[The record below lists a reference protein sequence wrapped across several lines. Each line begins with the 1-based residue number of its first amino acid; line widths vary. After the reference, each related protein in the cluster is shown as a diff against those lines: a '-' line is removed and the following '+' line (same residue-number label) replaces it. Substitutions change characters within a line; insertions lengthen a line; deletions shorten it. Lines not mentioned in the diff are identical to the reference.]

1 LRQKL
6 FPLIQNNENPVLS
19 LAGRWV
25 PLFLLFAGLWL
36 VPFRVME
43 SDFSQVPG
51 DMGDARFVN
60 YCLEHGYLYLKG
72 EVASFW
78 DADFMYPV
86 KNVIAFS
93 DNMLGSMPIY
103 ALARALGFERDSAFQ
118 VWFIILFALNY
129 LLCYFA
135 LLKWFGN
142 PVTCAVA
149 AFAVAFGIF
158 NVGQIYHGQ
167 VFPRFIIPFLFYWL
181 WSWLQSG
188 KSRYLWLFSLGTVYQ
203 FYCGIY
209 LGFFVLY
216 TTLFIVVAHS
226 LVYRNYN
233 WFNSLAD
240 ARKAV
245 SSAAAIVLAAVLMI
259 PLMWPYLKAA
269 EYTGM
274 RDYEG
279 VFPSI
284 PRVISYFFS
293 TPTSIWAGWLYEHSD
308 YAFEQWW
315 LHHLFPGAV
324 LWSGVLLAAVMMI
337 SRKLSSAQRRHGRF
351 LFVAFLLSTVFC
363 LNINE
368 SSLYR
373 VIYEIPGFASMR
385 ALIRIINTQ
394 VVLMALLFV
403 FGFNALVHIYPRVK
417 TALLILPVLVVA
429 DNFFGIDYRI
439 IRHDKQA
446 SRNQIDS
453 VRQLIGKNMAEGK
466 VYAVSLPDSVK
477 GNHSKTIHHH
487 ISVMLAAQDLGVKCL
502 NGYSG
507 SYPENYMDFFDL
519 TDEKTLQIYL
529 AHMGVPRDEVLLLQW
544 GEE

>member
-1 LRQKL
+1 MEDNPL
-6 FPLIQNNENPVLS
+6 FS
-19 LAGRWV
+19 LAGRWL
-25 PLFLLFAGLWL
+25 PLVLLFAGLWL
-36 VPFRVME
+36 VPYRIME
-43 SDFSQVPG
+43 PGFSMVPG

-72 EVASFW
+72 DVASFW

-103 ALARALGFERDSAFQ
+103 ALLRELGLERDTAFQ
-118 VWFIILFALNY
+118 GWFMILFALNY

-142 PVTCAVA
+142 PVTSAVA
-149 AFAVAFGIF
+149 AFAVAFGVF

-181 WSWLQSG
+181 WNWLNSG
-188 KSRYLWLFSLGTVYQ
+188 KPTYLWLYALGTVYQ

-209 LGFFVLY
+209 LGFFVVY
-216 TTLFIVVAHS
+216 TTIFIVAAHS
-226 LVYRNYN
+226 LTYRSYT
-233 WFNSLAD
+233 WVTSLAD
-240 ARKAV
+240 ARR
-245 SSAAAIVLAAVLMI
+245 AISVAGAVLLASALMI
-259 PLMWPYLKAA
+259 LLMLPYLKAA
-269 EYTGM
+269 EYAGM

-284 PRVISYFFS
+284 PRMISYFFS
-293 TPTSIWAGWLYEHSD
+293 TPTSIWADWLYEHSD

-324 LWSGVLLAAVMMI
+324 LWSGVFLAIIMMI
-337 SRKLSSAQRRHGRF
+337 SRKLSAAQRQHGRF
-351 LFVAFLLSTVFC
+351 LLLAFLLSTLFC

-373 VIYEIPGFASMR
+373 LMYEIPGFASMR

-403 FGFNALVHIYPRVK
+403 FGFNALVHYYPRVK
-417 TALLILPVLVVA
+417 VALLILPFLVVA
-429 DNFFGIDYRI
+429 DNFFGIDYRV
-439 IRHDKQA
+439 IRHDKDA
-446 SRNQIDS
+446 SRAQINS
-453 VRQLIGKNMAEGK
+453 VRQLIETNFEEGK
-466 VYAVSLPDSVK
+466 VYAVALPDSVK
-477 GNHSKTIHHH
+477 GSHSKTIYHH